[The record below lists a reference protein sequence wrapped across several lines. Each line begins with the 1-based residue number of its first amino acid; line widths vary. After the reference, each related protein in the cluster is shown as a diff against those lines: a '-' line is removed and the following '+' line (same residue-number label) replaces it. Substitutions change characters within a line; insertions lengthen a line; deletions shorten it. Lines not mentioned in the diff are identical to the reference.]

1 MLDNSLNLIEF
12 VGVANPNVLPQG
24 ATVFKQLSVM
34 ETVEIPEQKPDI
46 EQLLQVSVAVN
57 VFSVRVIETPI
68 AATGAPSGQILTGYK
83 AIIEAEL
90 CQKIQYVANEPS
102 QSVHAAHFSV
112 PFSEFIVLPDTF
124 SPDTQPLP
132 KVVAYIED
140 IFAQQLDERKIFK
153 NITIMLDI
161 PSFCA

>member
-1 MLDNSLNLIEF
+1 MLDNSLNLVEF
-12 VGVANPNVLPQG
+12 IGVANSNVLPQA

-57 VFSVRVIETPI
+57 VFNVRVIETPVG
-68 AATGAPSGQILTGYK
+68 TAPDGQTLTGYK

-90 CQKIQYVANEPS
+90 CQKIQYVADEPT

-124 SPDTQPLP
+124 VPDTQPLP
-132 KVVAYIED
+132 KIVAYIED
-140 IFAQQLDERKIFK
+140 IYAQQIDKRKIFK

-161 PSFCA
+161 PSFCV